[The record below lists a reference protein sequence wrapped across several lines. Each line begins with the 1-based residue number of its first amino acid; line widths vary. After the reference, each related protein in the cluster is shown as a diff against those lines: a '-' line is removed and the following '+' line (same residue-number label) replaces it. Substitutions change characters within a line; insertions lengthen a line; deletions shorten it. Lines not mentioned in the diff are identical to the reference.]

1 VADFNL
7 TVEGETLSRAWRDAI
22 VHLPD
27 RIATHCAPFTRAEVF
42 MRYHGLNSKPAH
54 RLIDANESAAA

>member
-7 TVEGETLSRAWRDAI
+7 TVEGETFVVRAWRDAI

-42 MRYHGLNSKPAH
+42 MRYHGLNSETGPP
-54 RLIDANESAAA
+54 LD